1 MVWCFWNLL
10 YVEELLCRGFSIN
23 LQVGQVEQKTL
34 KKLQSCKNPLNTHE
48 LLQTSCNFMGKQ
60 KQGKWHLVY
69 PRGQVI
75 WVRWSQNWVIWPR
88 MIACLCH
95 GSNDN
100 PFWNWHITP
109 EREFPFGA
117 LKAYVSEDE
126 LGGSFR
132 GCITHSFMALEV
144 CDFCRSPWFFG
155 DTRILPW
162 FLVENGCISHM
173 CVSFYLGWFSTEPH
187 DYGRIRVN

>member
-23 LQVGQVEQKTL
+23 LRLGQVEQKTL

-48 LLQTSCNFMGKQ
+48 LLQISCNFMGKQ
-60 KQGKWHLVY
+60 KQGKRHLVY

-132 GCITHSFMALEV
+132 GCITNSFMALEV
-144 CDFCRSPWFFG
+144 CDFCRSRWFFG
-155 DTRILPW
+155 E
-162 FLVENGCISHM
+162 FSVSSHG
-173 CVSFYLGWFSTEPH
+173 F
-187 DYGRIRVN
+187 